1 MTRAPDSIR
10 VLIVDDERP
19 ARKRLAQMLVVDRE
33 VSDVR
38 EARNGAE
45 AVASIQ
51 KHRPDVVF
59 LDVQMPGVDGFG
71 VINTIGAAN
80 MPLTVFVTGYE
91 QFAIQ
96 AFEADAIDYLLKP
109 YGDARYGQMM
119 QRVKGRLREL
129 RASNATDYNSFG
141 PELLQLA
148 AKRFKPG
155 EIWEWVAVKD
165 RRGTRLL
172 MTEEIDWIEA
182 ADTYV
187 TLHVGTNE
195 YLYRAGIAAVASHLD
210 PFRFVRIHRSSIVNL
225 RSVAFLE
232 RRSHGEFTV
241 ALKNGSRLLLSRT
254 YRAHLE
260 SMLGQS
266 L

>member
-1 MTRAPDSIR
+1 MTRSADSLC

-19 ARKRLAQMLVVDRE
+19 ARKRLAQMLAVDPD
-33 VSDVR
+33 VSEIR
-38 EARNGAE
+38 EAANGAE
-45 AVASIQ
+45 AVKSIQ

-59 LDVQMPGVDGFG
+59 LDVQMPGVDGLG
-71 VINTIGAAN
+71 VINALGAEK

-91 QFAIQ
+91 QFAIK
-96 AFEADAIDYLLKP
+96 AFEAEAVDYLLKP
-109 YGDARYGQMM
+109 FADARYEQTMR
-119 QRVKGRLREL
+119 RVKARLREL
-129 RASNATDYNSFG
+129 RASKATDFNSFG
-141 PELLQLA
+141 PELLELA

-155 EIWEWVAVKD
+155 EIWEWMAVKD

-187 TLHVGTNE
+187 TLHAGTNE
-195 YLYRAGIAAVASHLD
+195 YLYRAGMGTVASHLD

-232 RRSHGEFTV
+232 RRSHGEFNV
-241 ALKNGSRLLLSRT
+241 ALKNGARLLLSRT
-254 YRAHLE
+254 YRGQLE
-260 SMLGQS
+260 SLLGQT

>member
-1 MTRAPDSIR
+1 
-10 VLIVDDERP
+10 
-19 ARKRLAQMLVVDRE
+19 MLVVDRE

-109 YGDARYGQMM
+109 YGDARYEQMM